1 MSNANLT
8 LGIKGVDKTG
18 AAFKSVQ
25 WRAKATG
32 AQIRSMMGGALA
44 AAGAYVGFRALASN
58 INEMGKLSDQA
69 MKAGMSVEDLTR
81 AATAFQ
87 VAGLSLS
94 VDQVTKAMQYLN
106 KNTGKQGMPALW
118 ETVAQIAAIEDPA
131 KRGAELMKNFGR
143 AGMEFA
149 PIVDGGTAAVQKMQ
163 DLISI
168 MPGLSSSAANVGD
181 EYADAMTFIS
191 NGTKSI
197 LQGALA
203 KLLSYFSEGLPGGVR
218 AGALNAMN
226 WLEAFAKKAHAWI
239 AKIGTD
245 ILAFGALGV
254 DVFTKGPAQAWKIYE
269 GTISAADAEFAQRIE
284 SANKSREAYVEK
296 LSTFNVDDLAN
307 GLGFKRGKTAA
318 SSGASAAASV
328 SAKQIRNELVLAGS
342 NDAAKLAA
350 FGPQYQSESKKQTE
364 LLEKIAKN
372 TDATAT
378 AVEESNEEN
387 AEVLS

>member
-1 MSNANLT
+1 MSKST
-8 LGIKGVDKTG
+8 HQFEIKGVDKT
-18 AAFKSVQ
+18 ADAFGSIKN
-25 WRAKATG
+25 RAVATG
-32 AQIRSMMGGALA
+32 AQIRSMVGGALA
-44 AAGAYVGFRALASN
+44 AAGAYFGVRSIIENVNA
-58 INEMGKLSDQA
+58 MGRLSDQA
-69 MKAGMSVEDLTR
+69 MKTGMSVEDLTR
-81 AATAFQ
+81 ATTAFQ
-87 VAGLSLS
+87 VAGLDLS
-94 VDQVTKAMQYLN
+94 VDQMTKAMQYLN

-118 ETVAQIAAIEDPA
+118 DTVAEIAAIEDPA

-168 MPGLSSSAANVGD
+168 MPGLSSAAANVGD

-197 LQGALA
+197 LQGALG

-226 WLEAFAKKAHAWI
+226 WLETFAKKAHAWI
-239 AKIGTD
+239 AKLGTD

-254 DVFTKGPAQAWKIYE
+254 DVFTKGPSEAWKIYE

-296 LSTFNVDDLAN
+296 LATFNVDDLAN
-307 GLGFKRGKTAA
+307 GLGKRGKTAA
-318 SSGASAAASV
+318 DNAATAAAINSK
-328 SAKQIRNELVLAGS
+328 AIRNELVLAGS

-350 FGPQYQSESKKQTE
+350 FGPQYQSESKKQTA
-364 LLEKIAKN
+364 LLEQIAKN
-372 TDATAT
+372 TDATVT
-378 AVEESNEEN
+378 AVEESKDD
-387 AEVLS
+387 AEVFNG

>member
-1 MSNANLT
+1 MSKST
-8 LGIKGVDKTG
+8 HQFEIRGVDKSADAFG
-18 AAFKSVQ
+18 SIKNRAA
-25 WRAKATG
+25 ATG
-32 AQIRSMMGGALA
+32 AQIRYMVGGALA
-44 AAGAYVGFRALASN
+44 AAGAYFGVRSIIENVNA
-58 INEMGKLSDQA
+58 MGRLSDQA
-69 MKAGMSVEDLTR
+69 MKTGMSVEDLTR
-81 AATAFQ
+81 ATTAFQ
-87 VAGLSLS
+87 VAGLDLS
-94 VDQVTKAMQYLN
+94 VDQMTKAMQYLN

-118 ETVAQIAAIEDPA
+118 DTVAEIAAIEDPA
-131 KRGAELMKNFGR
+131 KRGAELMKNFGD

-149 PIVDGGTAAVQKMQ
+149 PLVDGGTAAVQKMQ

-168 MPGLSSSAANVGD
+168 MPGLSSAAANVGD

-197 LQGALA
+197 LQGALG

-226 WLEAFAKKAHAWI
+226 WLETFAKKAHVWI

-254 DVFTKGPAQAWKIYE
+254 DVFTKGPSEAWKIYE

-296 LSTFNVDDLAN
+296 LATFNVDDLAN
-307 GLGFKRGKTAA
+307 GLGKRGKTAA
-318 SSGASAAASV
+318 ANAATAAAIS
-328 SAKQIRNELVLAGS
+328 SKAIRNELVLAGS

-350 FGPQYQSESKKQTE
+350 FGPQYQSESKKQTA
-364 LLEKIAKN
+364 LLEQIAKN
-372 TDATAT
+372 TDATVT
-378 AVEESNEEN
+378 AVEESKDD
-387 AEVLS
+387 AEVFNG